1 MENDIYFESIHIS
14 YQTINIFEEMY
25 ENKKKEI
32 MNDLKKKHNNNNSN
46 SNGRELSE
54 NTTITKT
61 EYNHT
66 TTGG

>member
-32 MNDLKKKHNNNNSN
+32 MNDLKKKHNINI
-46 SNGRELSE
+46 NGRELSE

-66 TTGG
+66 TKG

>member
-32 MNDLKKKHNNNNSN
+32 MNDLKKKHNINI
-46 SNGRELSE
+46 NGRELSE

-66 TTGG
+66 TTKG

>member
-32 MNDLKKKHNNNNSN
+32 MNDLKKKHNNNSN

-66 TTGG
+66 TTRG